1 MSNNNEQQVEQLQRL
16 VIKEEFYALTGN
28 HFSAALLNNMIFWQ
42 GIVDKGDKKL
52 QYRIEQL
59 EKQDIKDKEKKIAS
73 LENKKRH
80 GWFYKTNEEW
90 LLEVM
95 NWSSISTI
103 HRRIKDFAKEGWVS
117 TGNNPDPKKKWDRT
131 TWYKVNLDKIAADL
145 HELGYALEGYT
156 LYQPTDENAGESAP
170 QSIFHSEKSISHDE
184 KSILHSEKSILHSE
198 RTIPESINHNVL
210 TESSNITN
218 LSKEIAA
225 LDIPITIQKVLTEHV
240 EEIDRL
246 IRKNKMS
253 LLDVQV
259 TFNSSQLNAND
270 FALKVHDVLT
280 NGIKSNFKNCLHTAI
295 ENMIKDTNNKKAVQA
310 KEPVRKE
317 MVPEFLKAQKE
328 AAATKEE
335 SGAGQ
340 KTLTVEDLEKV
351 ARWYRDGHNVSP
363 DLIEELL
370 LLGLLDESEVSGLQ

>member
-1 MSNNNEQQVEQLQRL
+1 MSNNTNQQVEELQRL
-16 VIKEEFYALTGN
+16 VIKEEFYNLTGD
-28 HFSAALLNNMIFWQ
+28 HFAAALLNNMIFWQ
-42 GIVDKGDKKL
+42 RIVDKGDKNL
-52 QYRIEQL
+52 QSRIDQL
-59 EKQDIKDKEKKIAS
+59 EKQNSKDKEKRIQA

-95 NWSSISTI
+95 NWSSITTI
-103 HRRIKDFAKEGWVS
+103 HRRIKEFVAKGWVDK
-117 TGNNPDPKKKWDRT
+117 GVNPDPKKKWDRT
-131 TWYKVNLDKIAADL
+131 AWYKVNLDKIAADL

-156 LYQPTDENAGESAP
+156 LYQPTEEKAGESAP
-170 QSIFHSEKSISHDE
+170 QSIFHCAKSISHDE

-198 RTIPESINHNVL
+198 RTIPESINHKVL

-225 LDIPITIQKVLTEHV
+225 LDIPVTIQKVLTEHV

-259 TFNSSQLNAND
+259 TFNSSKLNAHD

-295 ENMIKDTNNKKAVQA
+295 ENMIKDTNSKKAVQA

-335 SGAGQ
+335 SGADQ
-340 KTLTVEDLEKV
+340 TTLTVEDLEKV
-351 ARWYRDGHNVSP
+351 AKWYRNGHKVSP
-363 DLIEELL
+363 DLIEQLL